1 MQEEFDKIF
10 GQKVKEVFENRQE
23 PYNAEDWEKL
33 LAKKSERKKRLFFWR
48 LNKSA
53 AIIILLLMLGGTGG
67 VFLYKSFQNPGTE
80 IQLDQ
85 NEIIGKTDSEEE
97 SKKNSAQ
104 PGTLDSINNKK
115 EDSFKQKTENNF
127 LQEQEVI
134 TKIESSKSPDDISSE
149 SPKKIK
155 ERNTNPLEQ
164 IKQDNLQEN
173 EAIVFNE
180 QQDAN
185 KLKLI
190 DPTKESQIERDS
202 TELISTKSELGRLA
216 DNSNPVDTT
225 LIKQNISINEAPD
238 KMAILEDLKS
248 IDSLTNDAEK
258 LALDKTKDI
267 EPTAKVITI
276 GLVVA
281 PMVNYDQ
288 ANQNTDVNVGGGV
301 LVEIPISKRFDIYTG
316 LLVANQRINFEEN
329 TLQELSSGTQLKSK
343 NAVLTGLD
351 IPLNLK
357 YNFKMNKNNMFIA
370 VGLSSLTYFKENVE
384 STYQVSSTVFAEGS
398 NALGNDV
405 LVSTTTNVL
414 ETETESKGS
423 FNNFHF
429 GKIINF
435 SYGLE
440 IPLKNNRQSII
451 VEPYYK
457 YSLEPANS
465 ENLIFSSAG
474 LNLKL
479 NFNPKNKSK

>member
-155 ERNTNPLEQ
+155 ERNTNPPEQ

-190 DPTKESQIERDS
+190 DPTEESQIERDS

-216 DNSNPVDTT
+216 DNSNP
-225 LIKQNISINEAPD
+225 A
-238 KMAILEDLKS
+238 
-248 IDSLTNDAEK
+248 DS
-258 LALDKTKDI
+258 
-267 EPTAKVITI
+267 TAW
-276 GLVVA
+276 
-281 PMVNYDQ
+281 PRS
-288 ANQNTDVNVGGGV
+288 AN
-301 LVEIPISKRFDIYTG
+301 R
-316 LLVANQRINFEEN
+316 
-329 TLQELSSGTQLKSK
+329 
-343 NAVLTGLD
+343 
-351 IPLNLK
+351 NLHPRR
-357 YNFKMNKNNMFIA
+357 
-370 VGLSSLTYFKENVE
+370 
-384 STYQVSSTVFAEGS
+384 
-398 NALGNDV
+398 
-405 LVSTTTNVL
+405 STTTKLVL
-414 ETETESKGS
+414 RWIGKSAESAAGPTS
-423 FNNFHF
+423 TFFMTTTTT
-429 GKIINF
+429 
-435 SYGLE
+435 SSGLSL
-440 IPLKNNRQSII
+440 PLCLTALPSHL
-451 VEPYYK
+451 P
-457 YSLEPANS
+457 PT
-465 ENLIFSSAG
+465 
-474 LNLKL
+474 
-479 NFNPKNKSK
+479 